1 MKKTLLLWLFGL
13 LLTTQV
19 FAQNRM
25 LSGTVKDA
33 TTGEALIGVN
43 VTGKGTT
50 MGTVTDIDGKFTLE
64 LPKDVTAL
72 VFSYIGYTNLE
83 KPILSLN
90 IDAAMSAE
98 GKQLEEVV
106 VTSFAV
112 KRESRSTS
120 FATQTVKNEDFN
132 KTGGNV
138 FDALQGKVAGVKIN
152 ATSGQ
157 VGTSNRVV
165 IRGESSITGNN
176 NALLVVDGIPINNK
190 FRGDDNFVS
199 NYTDF
204 GNNGN
209 AVNPDDIESMTVL
222 KDAAAAA
229 IYGAAAANGV
239 IIITTKQGRK
249 NTQMKVTYGGSYG
262 WDKVWQIQDVTNR
275 EQYQA
280 LNNESRVNAGKPLFP
295 ANDPDNAGYVD
306 DINTD
311 WQKEG
316 LKTGMRQNHN
326 VAFSGGGVNNTYN
339 VSLDYFQNK
348 GTYVGNGPDYTR
360 YTARVN
366 NTLEKGIFKLGQSLS
381 YSH

>member
-112 KRESRSTS
+112 KR
-120 FATQTVKNEDFN
+120 
-132 KTGGNV
+132 
-138 FDALQGKVAGVKIN
+138 
-152 ATSGQ
+152 
-157 VGTSNRVV
+157 
-165 IRGESSITGNN
+165 
-176 NALLVVDGIPINNK
+176 
-190 FRGDDNFVS
+190 
-199 NYTDF
+199 
-204 GNNGN
+204 
-209 AVNPDDIESMTVL
+209 
-222 KDAAAAA
+222 
-229 IYGAAAANGV
+229 
-239 IIITTKQGRK
+239 
-249 NTQMKVTYGGSYG
+249 
-262 WDKVWQIQDVTNR
+262 
-275 EQYQA
+275 
-280 LNNESRVNAGKPLFP
+280 
-295 ANDPDNAGYVD
+295 
-306 DINTD
+306 
-311 WQKEG
+311 
-316 LKTGMRQNHN
+316 
-326 VAFSGGGVNNTYN
+326 
-339 VSLDYFQNK
+339 
-348 GTYVGNGPDYTR
+348 
-360 YTARVN
+360 
-366 NTLEKGIFKLGQSLS
+366 
-381 YSH
+381 